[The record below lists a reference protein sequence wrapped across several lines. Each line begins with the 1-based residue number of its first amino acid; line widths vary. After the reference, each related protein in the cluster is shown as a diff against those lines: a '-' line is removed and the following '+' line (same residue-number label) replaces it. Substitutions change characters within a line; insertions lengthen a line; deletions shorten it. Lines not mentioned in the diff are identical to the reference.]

1 MRKLIQLLFFLLANV
16 TICHAA
22 TTNDAA
28 DLTQANNPI
37 ANLKAFNI
45 QNYYYPDISGFNT
58 TGDTLW
64 LRYAQPINK
73 FLVRASM
80 PFQTFP
86 VSLNSAR
93 QTGSG
98 DFNIFAAYLL
108 DTGNP
113 AVSFGVGPL
122 IVAPTASPSV
132 LGAGKWQ
139 GGLASVYFNG
149 NSQKFQFGGLITY
162 QVDFAGNQQ
171 RQHTSIL
178 AIQPFAFYQLGKGY
192 YLRTAPIWTFN
203 FVADTHVVPLSLG
216 AGKVIKM
223 GKTVYNLFIE
233 PQFSVSHKGIG
244 QPTTQIYAALNLQF
258 YD

>member
-1 MRKLIQLLFFLLANV
+1 MMRKLIAPLLLLVNITFCYAE
-16 TICHAA
+16 
-22 TTNDAA
+22 TNNSN
-28 DLTQANNPI
+28 DLAQANNPI

-45 QNYYYPDISGFNT
+45 QNYYYPDISGFKT
-58 TGDTLW
+58 TGDTFW

-80 PFQTFP
+80 PFQTYP
-86 VSLNSAR
+86 VALNSAR

-122 IVAPTASPSV
+122 LVAPTASPNA

-139 GGLASVYFNG
+139 GGLATVYFNG
-149 NSQKFQFGGLITY
+149 NSQKFQYGGLVTY
-162 QVDFAGNQQ
+162 QVDLAGNQQ

-203 FVADTHVVPLSLG
+203 FVADTHVIPLSLG
-216 AGKVIKM
+216 VGKVIKV
-223 GKTVYNLFIE
+223 GKTVYNFFLE
-233 PQFSVSHKGIG
+233 PQLSVSHKGIG
-244 QPTTQIYAALNLQF
+244 QPTIQIYAALNLQF
-258 YD
+258 YN